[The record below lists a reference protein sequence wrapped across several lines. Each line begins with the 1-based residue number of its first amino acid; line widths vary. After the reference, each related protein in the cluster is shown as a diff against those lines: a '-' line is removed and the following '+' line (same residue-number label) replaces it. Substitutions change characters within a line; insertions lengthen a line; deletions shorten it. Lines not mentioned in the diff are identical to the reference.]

1 MLSFL
6 QLLPV
11 WALKTSALMFKDR
24 KRGRALP
31 PNGWIG
37 ENKALKKRQVKNVIK
52 TRGKNA
58 WPYLVPLLNQLNDHG
73 RSEKKRQ

>member
-1 MLSFL
+1 
-6 QLLPV
+6 
-11 WALKTSALMFKDR
+11 MFKDR

-58 WPYLVPLLNQLNDHG
+58 WPYLVPLLNQLNDHE
-73 RSEKKRQ
+73 RSKKIKSLAWHICAVWRNIVHV

>member
-1 MLSFL
+1 
-6 QLLPV
+6 
-11 WALKTSALMFKDR
+11 MFKDR

-52 TRGKNA
+52 TR
-58 WPYLVPLLNQLNDHG
+58 
-73 RSEKKRQ
+73 EKMLGLTRPSPKSIK

>member
-1 MLSFL
+1 
-6 QLLPV
+6 
-11 WALKTSALMFKDR
+11 MFKDR

-58 WPYLVPLLNQLNDHG
+58 WPDLVPLLNQLNDHE
-73 RSEKKRQ
+73 RSKKIKSLAWHICAVWRNIVHV

>member
-1 MLSFL
+1 
-6 QLLPV
+6 
-11 WALKTSALMFKDR
+11 MFKDR

-52 TRGKNA
+52 TREKMLGLTRPSPKSIK
-58 WPYLVPLLNQLNDHG
+58 WSWEEWEEETMISLGYIYSVLLIVYM
-73 RSEKKRQ
+73 

>member
-1 MLSFL
+1 
-6 QLLPV
+6 
-11 WALKTSALMFKDR
+11 MFKDR

-52 TRGKNA
+52 TR
-58 WPYLVPLLNQLNDHG
+58 
-73 RSEKKRQ
+73 EKMLGLTSSLS